1 MPNNLFKP
9 LFLST
14 LLSATSVCH
23 AQFVDD
29 FDGGS
34 AKGWQLLTGDGAA
47 TIKMVPEDGVAR
59 VRIDATQDRDN
70 VWWTVIKRDIAQS
83 LDLEKLQGPDYELR
97 VEARVRPSDAPRRV
111 NFMINTQRT
120 TDFHKQLREYDLD
133 RTDQWHVISMTTRD
147 FDVQPG
153 DQINVQLGIT
163 DWGPGE
169 YYLDLDYYR
178 AEVVKVADA
187 EPDLGEPLVYHPPV
201 PALDAFAHH
210 LKVSQDAVINA
221 QYPEVNFHNWQSN
234 GERALTV
241 SAGQFPIL
249 RWDLQ
254 EYRNRKAEGAGVLTL
269 TTQSIQSGGNYV
281 GAYGEDFG
289 IEFGKIRV
297 FEILGGDPQ
306 WQQSNVTFA
315 SFTQGH
321 DLEAVLNSQMVFD
334 TEVADVG
341 AKTTITI
348 PRPVL
353 QRMLDGTTRGL
364 LLRPLGALDVSVYD
378 SEQGDG
384 SQGPS
389 LHFNTR
395 SK

>member
-1 MPNNLFKP
+1 MLHHRFK
-9 LFLST
+9 T
-14 LLSATSVCH
+14 LLLGTVLTAASVCQ
-23 AQFVDD
+23 AQFVDE
-29 FDGGS
+29 FDGAS
-34 AKGWQLLTGDGAA
+34 AKDWQLLTGDGAA
-47 TIKMVPEDGVAR
+47 TMKMVPKDGVGR
-59 VRIDATQDRDN
+59 VHINATQDRDN

-83 LDLEKLQGPDYELR
+83 LDLEKLQGSDYELR
-97 VEARVRPSDAPRRV
+97 VEARVRPSHAPRRV

-133 RTDQWHVISMTTRD
+133 QADQWHVISMTTRD

-153 DQINVQLGIT
+153 DQINVQLGVT

-201 PALDAFAHH
+201 PALDTFTHH

-234 GERALTV
+234 GKRALTV

-249 RWDLQ
+249 RWDLK
-254 EYRNRKAEGAGVLTL
+254 EFRNRKAEGPGVLTL

-306 WQQSNVTFA
+306 WQQGSVTFA
-315 SFTQGH
+315 SFTQGN
-321 DLEAVLNSQMVFD
+321 DLETVLNSQMIFD
-334 TEVADVG
+334 TEIAEVDGETA
-341 AKTTITI
+341 ITI
-348 PRPVL
+348 SRPVL